1 MVHCILKTVLLF
13 LFLSILMFW
22 NFAIFEPNREEDA
35 LVKLIFSENVS
46 EFQKAF
52 LSTWQES
59 KLQFSMQPFELQ
71 GIKLQSDSCINVLI
85 GIVDRFF
92 EFFVKVRIKQHVAL
106 LPDEHD
112 YQPLTFYSNVSA
124 FIDKGCL
131 TLITWWPEIWQ
142 IRKRMFFLN
151 HT

>member
-52 LSTWQES
+52 LST
-59 KLQFSMQPFELQ
+59 
-71 GIKLQSDSCINVLI
+71 
-85 GIVDRFF
+85 
-92 EFFVKVRIKQHVAL
+92 
-106 LPDEHD
+106 
-112 YQPLTFYSNVSA
+112 
-124 FIDKGCL
+124 
-131 TLITWWPEIWQ
+131 
-142 IRKRMFFLN
+142 
-151 HT
+151 